1 MNQFVGGC
9 KEPKNTFETISITCK
24 RYLIELSQELQ
35 SYVFRYRKHLR
46 ESKEFKDA
54 NIVEAKIVGFDSFVQ
69 IRFHLKI
76 GEKTDL
82 LNQVL
87 LELWSYFSPNP
98 SSLMDNIEKVP
109 ISIHNLKG
117 TLLDCENKS
126 LHLRIRINETTEIA
140 IDEEKSIPYKGRLLV
155 EFNTPNVTF
164 RLEEPKPWNRCVFS
178 FCARFNI
185 GSDKCI
191 SVVSHPQ
198 EIRGSITNGCLH
210 VWLLEDIF
218 KGQKLTQRMCFH
230 PPNKERTFF
239 MEYVFGEDDTKILT
253 LLYGLVISSG
263 FLALSKL
270 LLDLGFGVLP
280 FLVSFFLSLLPI
292 AFEYVREEARVPF
305 HYLYTSRK
313 SIIGKLIILYY
324 VSIIASFVILF
335 YSLVNPSVSYV
346 FQILGLVF
354 LTYLGSLLYVLA
366 LFRQGYFFGYVC
378 DICGQRIKCRTKVY
392 NCAAQKAVCNKCQR
406 EICNRCN
413 CRMENLN
420 HLNCIV
426 CREEN
431 KLLCIPKVAKDLKL
445 MLE

>member
-1 MNQFVGGC
+1 M
-9 KEPKNTFETISITCK
+9 
-24 RYLIELSQELQ
+24 RQELQ
-35 SYVFRYRKHLR
+35 SYIFRYRKHLR

-54 NIVEAKIVGFDSFVQ
+54 NIVEAKIVGFDSFVE

-76 GEKTDL
+76 SEKMDL
-82 LNQVL
+82 FNQIL

-117 TLLDCENKS
+117 TLLDNKNKS
-126 LHLRIRINETTEIA
+126 IRLKTRINETTEIA
-140 IDEEKSIPYKGRLLV
+140 IDEEKAIPYKGRLLV

-164 RLEEPKPWNRCVFS
+164 RLEEPKPWNRSVFS
-178 FCARFNI
+178 LCARFNI

-210 VWLLEDIF
+210 VWHFEDIF
-218 KGQKLTQRMCFH
+218 KGQRLTQRMCFH

-280 FLVSFFLSLLPI
+280 FIVSFFLSLLPI

-305 HYLYTSRK
+305 HYLYTGRK
-313 SIIGKLIILYY
+313 SNIGKLIILYY
-324 VSIIASFVILF
+324 VSIIASFIILL
-335 YSLVNPSVSYV
+335 YSLVNPSIFYV
-346 FQILGLVF
+346 FQILGSVF
-354 LTYLGSLLYVLA
+354 LIYLISLFIA
-366 LFRQGYFFGYVC
+366 LILFNQGYFFGYVC
-378 DICGQRIKCRTKVY
+378 DICGQRIECRTKIY

-406 EICNRCN
+406 EICSRCN
-413 CRMENLN
+413 CPMENLN
-420 HLNCIV
+420 HLNCLV
-426 CREEN
+426 CKEEN
-431 KLLCIPKVAKDLKL
+431 KLLCIQEVGKNLKL
-445 MLE
+445 VLK